1 MLVCIILISCL
12 LVFNVIN
19 FIIACILMNKKSEDE
34 VSKEF
39 ECEVAVE
46 DEPKVEKIDY
56 KTLTLKELKKI
67 AKEKNV
73 PRYYDK
79 NKETLIK
86 ELKKIK

>member
-12 LVFNVIN
+12 LVLNVIN
-19 FIIACILMNKKSEDE
+19 FIMACILMNKKSEDE

-46 DEPKVEKIDY
+46 DEPKVEEIDY

>member
-12 LVFNVIN
+12 LVLNVIN
-19 FIIACILMNKKSEDE
+19 FIMACILMNKKSEDE

-46 DEPKVEKIDY
+46 DEPKAEEIDY
-56 KTLTLKELKKI
+56 KKLTLKELKKI
-67 AKEKNV
+67 AKEKNI